1 MTELSPAQDIVLRL
15 RRQARIARSGTAWV
29 DPDVL
34 NDAAD
39 YIEEIDQALRDHRDH
54 KHDERS
60 VVVAD
65 HVDLELWTVLD

>member
-1 MTELSPAQDIVLRL
+1 MTMT
-15 RRQARIARSGTAWV
+15 ARCIY
-29 DPDVL
+29 
-34 NDAAD
+34 DAAD
-39 YIEEIDQALRDHRDH
+39 HIEETDQALRDHRDY